1 MRPVDITLT
10 TVTSSAWVPLDTT
23 QNPASISIGC
33 RVIGTATYGVEYTYD
48 DPFNTTPVAFGY
60 LTQIP
65 SGSTANKDVIGLTGP
80 VRAVRLT
87 TAAVTGGGV
96 KMTVLQ
102 GLGL

>member
-10 TVTSSAWVPLDTT
+10 APGTSAWVPLDVT

-80 VRAVRLT
+80 VHAVRLNAS
-87 TAAVTGGGV
+87 AAATGGV